1 MRLRLSPRRGYYL
14 SKVIPLLIVFAV
26 AFGITSILV
35 AISGFNPGE
44 VFLGL
49 FSGGFGSLHRLG
61 QALNQATPLLFCAL
75 GLLLVFRAG
84 IWNLGAEGQL
94 YMGAVGALIAGYFV
108 PSIPGPLQILL
119 MVIFAF
125 IFGAVWGA
133 IPGYLRARF
142 NTNEIITSL
151 LMVFIA
157 VWFVSYLI
165 KFPWRSTTAAGFPVS
180 EQIWPTAWLP
190 ILPGTGAHAGF
201 IIALVLAVVVWF
213 ILQKSTYGYHIK
225 AVGVNPDTAL
235 YGGIPVRKIVV
246 TSMILSGG
254 LSGIAGMAQVS
265 GIFHVLADNISVSYG
280 FLAIVVAFV
289 GRLHPLGAVI
299 MAIFLGGLLSG
310 SHYVQSSLGL
320 DVTVVHV
327 LVAVIMLALVLLP
340 FLEQRFENL
349 FKIHHD

>member
-1 MRLRLSPRRGYYL
+1 MRLRLSPRQGYYL
-14 SKVIPLLIVFAV
+14 SKAIPLVIVFAI

-44 VFLGL
+44 VFWGL
-49 FSGGFGSLHRLG
+49 FSGGFGSLNRLG
-61 QALNQATPLLFCAL
+61 QALNQATPLLFTAL

-84 IWNLGAEGQL
+84 IWNIGAEGQL
-94 YMGAVGALIAGYFV
+94 YMGAVGALVAGYFV
-108 PSIPGPLQILL
+108 PSIPGPLQIIL

-125 IFGAVWGA
+125 IFGGVWGA

-142 NTNEIITSL
+142 NTNEIIVSL
-151 LMVFIA
+151 LMVFVA
-157 VWFVSYLI
+157 EKLVSYLI

-180 EQIWPTAWLP
+180 ETIWPTAWLP
-190 ILPGTGAHAGF
+190 ILPGTGAHAGI
-201 IIALVLAVVVWF
+201 IIALGLSVVVWF
-213 ILQKSTYGYHIK
+213 ILQKSTFGYRVK

-235 YGGIPVRKIVV
+235 YGGIPLRKVIV
-246 TSMILSGG
+246 TSFILSGG
-254 LSGIAGMAQVS
+254 LAGIAGMAQVS
-265 GIFHVLADNISVSYG
+265 GVFHVLADNLSVGYG
-280 FLAIVVAFV
+280 FLGIVVAFI

-320 DVTVVHV
+320 DVTVIHV

-340 FLEQRFENL
+340 FLEQHFENL
-349 FKIHHD
+349 FKMHHD